1 MVSRLLRLVFLLGI
15 AVSLC
20 PIHAQISLRSR
31 AAGTKRAVPYFP
43 LQVGNSWTYVMRG
56 FAAQGTVVI
65 RVTANQKVNHRVY
78 YLLEGYAG
86 RIAWVRVTET
96 ARVVELDPEHMVWR
110 ESDVFVPRDIE
121 SDPDTGTERLWYD
134 FGGPP
139 GGTWRSEIPLE
150 CVGSAMLA
158 PGPPPNEL
166 PEGFGPHSVAVNY
179 LPTICADAGL
189 LQEVFVPGIGLVRR
203 TMQTI
208 GGPREMVLVEAVV
221 GSTIHPDRRFSV
233 ALSLDRPRYVANL
246 MPPVDPE
253 RAVPVLRAD
262 LIIRNTTIEP
272 LQITTPSGQQF
283 DFEIRNEQ
291 GDIVYRWSDGRAFTQ
306 AVTTID
312 LSLGVRVFSV
322 EVPLSSGDATPLPV
336 GRYTIHGWVA
346 TANPNLYRA
355 QSAFDIEHVF

>member
-1 MVSRLLRLVFLLGI
+1 MG
-15 AVSLC
+15 
-20 PIHAQISLRSR
+20 
-31 AAGTKRAVPYFP
+31 
-43 LQVGNSWTYVMRG
+43 
-56 FAAQGTVVI
+56 
-65 RVTANQKVNHRVY
+65 
-78 YLLEGYAG
+78 
-86 RIAWVRVTET
+86 
-96 ARVVELDPEHMVWR
+96 RVVEREKVPET
-110 ESDVFVPRDIE
+110 EGISYEGP
-121 SDPDTGTERLWYD
+121 ERLWYD

-139 GGTWRSEIPLE
+139 GGTWSSEIPLD
-150 CVGSAMLA
+150 CIGQAILG

-272 LQITTPSGQQF
+272 LEITTPSGPQF
-283 DFEIRNEQ
+283 DFEIRDEE

-306 AVTTID
+306 ALTIID
-312 LSLGVRVFSV
+312 LSPGVKVFSV
-322 EVPLSSGDATPLPV
+322 EVPLSWGDGAPLPP

-355 QSAFDIEHVF
+355 QSAFDLEHVFYTGAHK

>member
-1 MVSRLLRLVFLLGI
+1 MVNCLPRLLLLLGI
-15 AVSLC
+15 AVLLC
-20 PIHAQISLRSR
+20 PVHAQIPLRSR
-31 AAGTKRAVPYFP
+31 AAGTKRAVPFFP

-56 FAAQGTVVI
+56 FAAQGTVVV
-65 RVTANQKVNHRVY
+65 RVTANQKAGDRVY
-78 YLLEGYAG
+78 FLLEGYAG
-86 RIAWVRVTET
+86 RSAWVRVTET
-96 ARVVELDPEHMVWR
+96 GRVVEREKVPETEGIR
-110 ESDVFVPRDIE
+110 YEGP
-121 SDPDTGTERLWYD
+121 ERLWYD

-139 GGTWRSEIPLE
+139 GGTWRSEIPLD
-150 CVGSAMLA
+150 CIGQAILG

-179 LPTICADAGL
+179 LPAICADAGL

-253 RAVPVLRAD
+253 RVVPVLRAD
-262 LIIRNTTIEP
+262 LVIRNTTSEP

-283 DFEIRNEQ
+283 DFEIRDEE

-306 AVTTID
+306 ALTIID
-312 LSLGVRVFSV
+312 LSPGVKVFSV
-322 EVPLSSGDATPLPV
+322 EVPLSWGDGAPLPP

-346 TANPNLYRA
+346 TADPSLYRA
-355 QSAFDIEHVF
+355 QSAFDLDHVF

>member
-1 MVSRLLRLVFLLGI
+1 MVNCLPRLLLLLCI

-20 PIHAQISLRSR
+20 SVHAQIPLRSR
-31 AAGTKRAVPYFP
+31 AAGSARAVAYFP

-56 FAAQGTVVI
+56 FAAQGTVVV
-65 RVTANQKVNHRVY
+65 RVTSTRKVGDRVY
-78 YLLEGYAG
+78 FLLDGYAG
-86 RIAWVRVTET
+86 RAAWVRVTET
-96 ARVVELDPEHMVWR
+96 GRVVEREQVPETEGIR
-110 ESDVFVPRDIE
+110 YEGP
-121 SDPDTGTERLWYD
+121 ERLWYD

-139 GGTWRSEIPLE
+139 GGTWRSQIPLD
-150 CVGSAMLA
+150 CIGQAVLG
-158 PGPPPNEL
+158 PGPKPSEL
-166 PEGFGPHSVAVNY
+166 PEGFGPYSVAVNY

-233 ALSLDRPRYVANL
+233 ALSLDRPRYYANL

-262 LIIRNTTIEP
+262 LIIRNTTDEP
-272 LQITTPSGQQF
+272 LRITTPSGQQF
-283 DFEIRNEQ
+283 DFEIRNEE

-312 LSLGVRVFSV
+312 LSPGVRVFSV
-322 EVPLSSGDATPLPV
+322 EVPLSSGDATPLPP

-346 TANPNLYRA
+346 TADPNLYRA